1 MVGGRAGWA
10 RLTGRPT
17 MTARKSPPLDMD
29 RLFRELGEI
38 QDELSGI
45 QRRRRAR
52 DRAPPLWNRVDTDF
66 PTQPKRVRVTLRLDE
81 DVLAWFR
88 AQGVGHQARMN
99 AALRAYM
106 LFKLAKLG

>member
-1 MVGGRAGWA
+1 M
-10 RLTGRPT
+10 
-17 MTARKSPPLDMD
+17 MTARKPPPLDMD

-38 QDELSGI
+38 QDELHGV

-52 DRAPPLWNRVDTDF
+52 DRAPPLWSRVDADF
-66 PTQPKRVRVTLRLDE
+66 PTQPRRVRVTLRIDE
-81 DVLAWFR
+81 DVIEWFR

-99 AALRAYM
+99 AALRAFM